1 MRRASLLALST
12 FIVAAGCVTSRPGNL
27 SHLTPDEKVGQLFVY
42 PATGRFMNEESVEY
56 RALVHQVRD
65 NRVGG
70 ILWYLLSDVSETAR
84 LNRRLQAIARTPL
97 LIAADLE
104 AGVGMRFLDTT
115 HWPWPMAV
123 AATGDPSL
131 AEREG
136 RVVAEEARSLGINQV
151 YAPVAD
157 VNVDPANPAI
167 NVRSYGED
175 PETVGRFVAA
185 FVRGVQAGGVL
196 ATVKHFPGHGDTRTD
211 SHRALPVLGA
221 DRARLE
227 QVEIVPFRAAIA
239 AGVGAVMTAHLSIP
253 ALDATPAPLRV
264 LAPGENPETDDP
276 SEVARDATVPA
287 SMSPA
292 IVDGLLRGE
301 LGFAGL
307 VVTDAVDM
315 GGIVDHFDP
324 GEAAVRAILAGG
336 DQVVKSPDTD
346 AAIAGFRRAVADGRI
361 SSARLDR
368 SVARILEAKR
378 RFPPSDPD
386 PEAPFRV
393 VDRPEHRALAE
404 EIAARAV
411 TLVREA
417 PGALPLAA
425 SQRVVHLVVNDIA
438 SVAQPGRELA
448 AELKR
453 RFGRAPQT
461 FVFDPRSRA
470 EDVEP
475 LLAAAAGTDA
485 VLVSLFVRVRTGSGK
500 LVLPEAARGAIERLS
515 SSGARLVGVSFGNP
529 YVAADLPGLA
539 TYVAA
544 YGDQPV
550 MQVAVA
556 RAIFGETPITGRLPV
571 TIPGV
576 AGRGAGISREI
587 KP

>member
-1 MRRASLLALST
+1 MRRPGILVLLL
-12 FIVAAGCVTSRPGNL
+12 FAGCATSNPAGL
-27 SHLTPDEKVGQLFVY
+27 EQLTADEKIGQLFVY
-42 PATGRFMNEESVEY
+42 PATGRFMNEESDEY

-70 ILWYLLSDVSETAR
+70 ILWYLSSDVSETAR
-84 LNRRLQAIARTPL
+84 LNRRLQAIASRPL

-104 AGVGMRFLDTT
+104 AGIGMRFLDTT
-115 HWPWPMAV
+115 NWPWPMAV
-123 AATGDPSL
+123 AATGDPSF
-131 AEREG
+131 AERQG
-136 RVVAEEARSLGINQV
+136 RVVAEEARALGVNQV

-157 VNVDPANPAI
+157 VNIDPANPAI

-196 ATVKHFPGHGDTRTD
+196 ATAKHFPGHGDTRID

-221 DRARLE
+221 DRSRLE
-227 QVEIVPFRAAIA
+227 RVELVPFRAAVA

-253 ALDATPAPLRV
+253 ALDATPAPVRV

-276 SEVARDATVPA
+276 AEVARDATVPA

-292 IVDGLLRGE
+292 IVEGLLRRE
-301 LGFAGL
+301 LGFRGI

-324 GEAAVRAILAGG
+324 GDAAVRAILAGC

-346 AAIAGFRRAVADGRI
+346 AAVAGVRRAVANGTI
-361 SSARLDR
+361 SASRLDG

-378 RFPPSDPD
+378 RFPAPDPD
-386 PEAPFRV
+386 PEAPYRV
-393 VDRPEHRALAE
+393 IDRPAHRALAR
-404 EIAARAV
+404 EIAGRAV

-417 PGALPLAA
+417 AAALPLTVA
-425 SQRVVHLVVNDIA
+425 QRVVHLVVNDLA
-438 SVAQPGRELA
+438 TSTTPGRDLAHEL
-448 AELKR
+448 EV

-461 FVFDPRSRA
+461 FVLDPRSRA
-470 EDVEP
+470 DDVEP
-475 LLAAAAGTDA
+475 VLEAASGADA

-500 LVLPEAARGAIERLS
+500 LVLPEPARDAIARLS
-515 SSGARLVGVSFGNP
+515 ASGATLVGVSFGNP
-529 YVAADLPGLA
+529 YVAADLPGLS
-539 TYVAA
+539 TYLAA

-550 MQVAVA
+550 MQVAVV
-556 RAIFGETPITGRLPV
+556 RAIFGEAAITGRLPV
-571 TIPGV
+571 TIAGV
-576 AGRGAGISREI
+576 AERGSGISKDR

>member
-1 MRRASLLALST
+1 M
-12 FIVAAGCVTSRPGNL
+12 
-27 SHLTPDEKVGQLFVY
+27 
-42 PATGRFMNEESVEY
+42 
-56 RALVHQVRD
+56 
-65 NRVGG
+65 
-70 ILWYLLSDVSETAR
+70 
-84 LNRRLQAIARTPL
+84 
-97 LIAADLE
+97 
-104 AGVGMRFLDTT
+104 
-115 HWPWPMAV
+115 
-123 AATGDPSL
+123 
-131 AEREG
+131 
-136 RVVAEEARSLGINQV
+136 
-151 YAPVAD
+151 
-157 VNVDPANPAI
+157 
-167 NVRSYGED
+167 
-175 PETVGRFVAA
+175 
-185 FVRGVQAGGVL
+185 
-196 ATVKHFPGHGDTRTD
+196 
-211 SHRALPVLGA
+211 
-221 DRARLE
+221 
-227 QVEIVPFRAAIA
+227 
-239 AGVGAVMTAHLSIP
+239 
-253 ALDATPAPLRV
+253 
-264 LAPGENPETDDP
+264 
-276 SEVARDATVPA
+276 
-287 SMSPA
+287 
-292 IVDGLLRGE
+292 
-301 LGFAGL
+301 
-307 VVTDAVDM
+307 
-315 GGIVDHFDP
+315 
-324 GEAAVRAILAGG
+324 
-336 DQVVKSPDTD
+336 
-346 AAIAGFRRAVADGRI
+346 
-361 SSARLDR
+361 
-368 SVARILEAKR
+368 
-378 RFPPSDPD
+378 
-386 PEAPFRV
+386 

-470 EDVEP
+470 EEVEP

-576 AGRGAGISREI
+576 AGRGAGISRDR
-587 KP
+587 KR

>member
-1 MRRASLLALST
+1 
-12 FIVAAGCVTSRPGNL
+12 
-27 SHLTPDEKVGQLFVY
+27 
-42 PATGRFMNEESVEY
+42 MNEESAEY

-65 NRVGG
+65 NQIGG
-70 ILWYLLSDVSETAR
+70 ILWYLSSDVSETVL

-115 HWPWPMAV
+115 NWPWPMAV
-123 AATGDPSL
+123 AATGDSSL

-196 ATVKHFPGHGDTRTD
+196 ATAKHFPGHGDTRTD
-211 SHRALPVLGA
+211 SHRALPVLRA

-227 QVEIVPFRAAIA
+227 HVEIVPFRAAIA

-253 ALDATPAPLRV
+253 ALDATPAPVRV

-292 IVDGLLRGE
+292 IVDGLLRRE

-346 AAIAGFRRAVADGRI
+346 AAVAGVRRAVTNGRI
-361 SSARLDR
+361 SAARLDR
-368 SVARILEAKR
+368 SVARVLEAKR

-393 VDRPEHRALAE
+393 VDRPEHRALAA

-417 PGALPLAA
+417 PGALPFAA
-425 SQRVVHLVVNDIA
+425 TQRVVHLVVNDIA

-448 AELKR
+448 AELER

-475 LLAAAAGTDA
+475 LLQAAAGTDA

-500 LVLPEAARGAIERLS
+500 LVLPEAAGFAIERLS

-550 MQVAVA
+550 MQLAVA
-556 RAIFGETPITGRLPV
+556 RAIFGETAITGRLPV

-576 AGRGAGISREI
+576 AGRGAGISRDRNR
-587 KP
+587 

>member
-1 MRRASLLALST
+1 MKRSGLLVVLLA
-12 FIVAAGCVTSRPGNL
+12 VGCLTSRPEL
-27 SHLTPDEKVGQLFVY
+27 SSHLTLDEKIGQLFVF
-42 PATGRFMNEESVEY
+42 PATGRFMNEESAEY

-84 LNRRLQAIARTPL
+84 LNRRLQAIARRPL

-115 HWPWPMAV
+115 NWPWPMAV
-123 AATGDPSL
+123 AATGDPSF

-136 RVVAEEARSLGINQV
+136 RVVAEEARSLGVNQV

-157 VNVDPANPAI
+157 VNLDPANPAI

-196 ATVKHFPGHGDTRTD
+196 ATVKHFPGHGDTRID

-221 DRARLE
+221 DRERLE
-227 QVEIVPFRAAIA
+227 RVELVPFRAAIA

-253 ALDATPAPLRV
+253 ALDATPAPVRA

-276 SEVARDATVPA
+276 AEIARDATVPA

-292 IVDGLLRGE
+292 VVDGLLRRD

-324 GEAAVRAILAGG
+324 GDAAVRAILAGA
-336 DQVVKSPDTD
+336 DQVMKSPDTD
-346 AAIAGFRRAVADGRI
+346 AAIAGVRRAVADGRI
-361 SSARLDR
+361 SATRLDQ
-368 SVARILEAKR
+368 SVARILEARR
-378 RFPPSDPD
+378 RFPAPQPD

-393 VDRPEHRALAE
+393 IDRPEHRALAE

-411 TLVREA
+411 TLVRET
-417 PGALPLAA
+417 PGALPLARA
-425 SQRVVHLVVNDIA
+425 HRVVHLVVNDVA
-438 SVAQPGRELA
+438 SVAAPGRELA
-448 AELKR
+448 RELEL

-475 LLAAAAGTDA
+475 LLEAAAGADA

-500 LVLPEAARGAIERLS
+500 LVLPEPARDAIERLS
-515 SSGARLVGVSFGNP
+515 SSGARLVGVSFGSP
-529 YVAADLPGLA
+529 YVATELPGLT
-539 TYVAA
+539 TYLAA

-550 MQVAVA
+550 MQVAVV
-556 RAIFGETPITGRLPV
+556 RAIFGEAAIGGRLPV
-571 TIPGV
+571 TIAGV
-576 AGRGAGISREI
+576 AERGSGISRE
-587 KP
+587 KKR